1 VAGKKFLIR
10 LSNVIP
16 ASYRSIHWLKNN
28 LVAGRN
34 KNKKRTIQCLHNIVV
49 PNIQFYIVD
58 ALSVSGILAFLAD
71 EQVTTMADI
80 TDKRTGALH
89 SELKIELHTHYATG
103 LWLGRRAERAE
114 DGKKAKPSIMGMPR
128 FLSLASRINL
138 DSLKNNPWADA
149 AMLELEEKITLA
161 NQKMKQ
167 LIDDLESVMQW
178 LPKGATLSEA
188 LVSEPLDIQVYSN
201 TPLGYRCVFLLLGF
215 DQFAKQVL
223 QASHYGLISRT
234 QRYDML
240 SAGSRLIREIYGS
253 VMRYRSLPISRQDI
267 IENNDTWRQAIE
279 ELGEPERDVLLGN
292 RRSVFSPPVNQA
304 SVDLLRIRYLTSQRS

>member
-1 VAGKKFLIR
+1 
-10 LSNVIP
+10 
-16 ASYRSIHWLKNN
+16 
-28 LVAGRN
+28 
-34 KNKKRTIQCLHNIVV
+34 
-49 PNIQFYIVD
+49 
-58 ALSVSGILAFLAD
+58 
-71 EQVTTMADI
+71 
-80 TDKRTGALH
+80 
-89 SELKIELHTHYATG
+89 
-103 LWLGRRAERAE
+103 
-114 DGKKAKPSIMGMPR
+114 
-128 FLSLASRINL
+128 
-138 DSLKNNPWADA
+138 
-149 AMLELEEKITLA
+149 
-161 NQKMKQ
+161 
-167 LIDDLESVMQW
+167 MQW

>member
-1 VAGKKFLIR
+1 M
-10 LSNVIP
+10 
-16 ASYRSIHWLKNN
+16 
-28 LVAGRN
+28 
-34 KNKKRTIQCLHNIVV
+34 
-49 PNIQFYIVD
+49 
-58 ALSVSGILAFLAD
+58 AD